1 MGHGMR
7 RGMMGLVLAVAGAVG
22 CGYDNNGGYGSGPN
36 TPPPAQVVTAS
47 GDLTAALAQFRGL
60 LGDSANRTVG
70 EQAGGRREINWDGV
84 SGAILNSD
92 SFPADQ
98 FNRVVPRG
106 QVFSTPGS
114 GLRVSDNAFFDLDP
128 SDSTQFS
135 AFSPKKMFIAV
146 GSPVIDVTF
155 RVAGSDTLASVTGFG
170 VVFADVDRAGS
181 TTLEFFGT
189 GGESLR
195 KITVPVRSDTAG
207 HSFAGAVFESPLV
220 ARVRITAGEAA
231 VAPGAKDLSA
241 GGTRDLVA
249 TDDFIAG
256 EPHRIGSTPAN

>member
-1 MGHGMR
+1 MGHGLR
-7 RGMMGLVLAVAGAVG
+7 SGTMMAVLAMAGAVG

-36 TPPPAQVVTAS
+36 TPPPAQVVTSS

-60 LGDSANRTVG
+60 LGDSANRTAG
-70 EQAGGRREINWDGV
+70 EQPGGRREINWDGV

-92 SFPADQ
+92 AFPADQ

-106 QVFSTPGS
+106 QVFSTPGT

-128 SDSTQFS
+128 SDSTQFT
-135 AFSPKKMFIAV
+135 AFSPKKLFIAV

-155 RVAGSDTLASVTGFG
+155 RVAGTDTLASVTGFG
-170 VVFADVDRAGS
+170 VVFADVDQAGS

-189 GGESLR
+189 NGASLR
-195 KITVPVRSDTAG
+195 KITAPVRSDSAG
-207 HSFAGAVFESPLV
+207 HSFAGAVFESALV
-220 ARVRITAGEAA
+220 ARVRITAGSAA
-231 VAPGAKDLSA
+231 VAPGTKDISA
-241 GGTRDLVA
+241 GGTTDLVA

-256 EPHRIGSTPAN
+256 EPHQIASTLAN